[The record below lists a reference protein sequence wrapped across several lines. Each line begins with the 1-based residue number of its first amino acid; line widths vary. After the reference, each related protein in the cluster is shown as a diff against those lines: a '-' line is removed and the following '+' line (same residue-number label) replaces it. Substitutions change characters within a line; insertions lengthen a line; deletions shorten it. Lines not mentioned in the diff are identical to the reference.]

1 MSIYRASP
9 YSDPNPAVEDSRFLD
24 ACRAT
29 ASLLARGLHVYSPIV
44 HSHAICEA
52 TGIMNRHWP
61 GWYLHSSV
69 MLTSSAALYVLPLL
83 GWRESVGVQAEIEQA
98 RGMQLPIR
106 YVDPVT
112 YCISERPE

>member
-1 MSIYRASP
+1 MIYLASP
-9 YSDPNPAVEDSRFLD
+9 YSSDNPAVEDARFLA

-44 HSHAICEA
+44 HSHAICEV
-52 TGIMNRHWP
+52 TGTMNRHWP

-69 MLTSSAALYVLPLL
+69 MLTSSAALYVLTLL
-83 GWRESVGVQAEIEQA
+83 GWRESVGVRAEIDQA
-98 RGMQLPIR
+98 RGMQLPIK

-112 YCISERPE
+112 YAIKEQP